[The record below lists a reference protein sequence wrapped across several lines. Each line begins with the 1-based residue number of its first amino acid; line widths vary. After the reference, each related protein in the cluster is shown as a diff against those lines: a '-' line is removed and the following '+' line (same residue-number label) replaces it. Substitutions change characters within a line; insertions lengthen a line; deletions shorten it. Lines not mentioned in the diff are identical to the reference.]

1 MSAAARPG
9 DALLLKPTSLA
20 SGSHR
25 SRPWWALVTGGPH
38 RISGHTRGATAPS
51 AGRHM
56 LRPRDAT
63 DFTADARSQHGYT
76 RRRHR
81 AEDSGGHWWA
91 VCYREPE
98 TSGSCPFRCLH
109 GAEPASARTEIR
121 RAPLWA
127 MLWARL
133 PYLADASRA
142 ATEGEGFAL
151 VAVRG
156 QDHVCA
162 LAHLLAQG
170 LSGWPAF
177 SFSRQPSRACP

>member
-1 MSAAARPG
+1 MLYLSSRRPSQG
-9 DALLLKPTSLA
+9 APTDPDPGGHSSLA
-20 SGSHR
+20 APTI
-25 SRPWWALVTGGPH
+25 SR
-38 RISGHTRGATAPS
+38 ATPPA
-51 AGRHM
+51 RR
-56 LRPRDAT
+56 RPRQVVT
-63 DFTADARSQHGYT
+63 CCGPVTPARFILDIRGLRRCT
-76 RRRHR
+76 GRRHR
-81 AEDSGGHWWA
+81 AEDFGGHWWA

-98 TSGSCPFRCLH
+98 TSESCPFRCLH
-109 GAEPASARTEIR
+109 GAEPASARTEIG

-151 VAVRG
+151 VAARG

-170 LSGWPAF
+170 LTGWPAF